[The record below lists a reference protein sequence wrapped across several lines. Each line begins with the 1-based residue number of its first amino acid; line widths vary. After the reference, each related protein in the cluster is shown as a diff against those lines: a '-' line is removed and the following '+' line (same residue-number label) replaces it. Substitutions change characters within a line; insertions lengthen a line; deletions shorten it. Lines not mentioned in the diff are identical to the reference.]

1 MVATQR
7 AMGMSTTTVA
17 STVSVSKVASTV
29 CQKCQKDLRL
39 AFIVLSD
46 PSLSTDRSR
55 VCVCALIQQKHPVS
69 RISYQAAATNET
81 YQGRHISW

>member
-1 MVATQR
+1 
-7 AMGMSTTTVA
+7 MSSTTVA

-29 CQKCQKDLRL
+29 RQKCQKDLRL
-39 AFIVLSD
+39 DFIVLSD

-55 VCVCALIQQKHPVS
+55 TVCVCALIQQKHPVS

-81 YQGRHISW
+81 YQRRHISW